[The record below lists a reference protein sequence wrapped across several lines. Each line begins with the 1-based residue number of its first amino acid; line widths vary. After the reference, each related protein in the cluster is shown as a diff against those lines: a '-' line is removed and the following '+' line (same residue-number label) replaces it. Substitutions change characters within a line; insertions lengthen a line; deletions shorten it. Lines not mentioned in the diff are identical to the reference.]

1 MLMQR
6 MSCRTHALCDSQSH
20 KNSAVK
26 TSHFFFTLNVM
37 LKRYYFQFI
46 LLRRVLNLKTGQ
58 EEEILK
64 NIAHGEIKLPC
75 PFFS

>member
-1 MLMQR
+1 
-6 MSCRTHALCDSQSH
+6 
-20 KNSAVK
+20 
-26 TSHFFFTLNVM
+26 M

-64 NIAHGEIKLPC
+64 NIAHGEIKLPR